1 MSCINDFTVHKGS
14 PLGGQDVLA
23 DIKKHCLQQL
33 DFVRNFSADFHKPG
47 MNMFPPKIKKKKK
60 INNETNNNR
69 N

>member
-33 DFVRNFSADFHKPG
+33 DFVRNFSDLK
-47 MNMFPPKIKKKKK
+47 
-60 INNETNNNR
+60 
-69 N
+69 